1 MKRINILML
10 MSLITFSTLFLVS
23 CDQKEETTVKEESV
37 VAEKAEPTEV
47 NISKKERDDL
57 LHQLGFDFKDEKI
70 TIDLNKSTNFFMQL
84 EAEMEKKAKEIET
97 KIANSELNMSENMGI
112 ELEGDQIGI
121 DLNKSKNMFQQI
133 NILMKDIFLD
143 INSTKH

>member
-37 VAEKAEPTEV
+37 VVEKVEPIEA
-47 NISKKERDDL
+47 NISKKERGDL

-121 DLNKSKNMFQQI
+121 DLNKSKNMFNQI

-143 INSTKH
+143 TNSTKH